1 MASRT
6 LPALAVTVAFLTA
19 PAVWSAYTPPAAVLE
34 RLGAAATPDESAAIR
49 SWRTVDRAVI
59 EKTNGKGRHETEAVI
74 EAVRREDGTVVRRAV
89 RLLRDGED
97 RTEKLQ
103 EILDEENGKAGKEA
117 RDGDGGET
125 EAEFV
130 PPDAAHREAYR
141 FEPLPP
147 GAGGEARCRI
157 APAPGH
163 EKDPGILDGT
173 VAWEAASL
181 EPLWLEGDVLNPPK
195 PLKALHVRVEYRRLG
210 PVLSIGRIV
219 TRGLA
224 KVLFLKRRFQAE
236 IRFEDVR
243 PADSAPPDPGDAT
256 P

>member
-1 MASRT
+1 MAPHT
-6 LPALAVTVAFLTA
+6 LRALALAAAFLA
-19 PAVWSAYTPPAAVLE
+19 VPAAWAADTPPATVLE
-34 RLGAAATPDESAAIR
+34 HLGSAKTPEESAAIR
-49 SWRTVDRAVI
+49 SWRTVDRVVI

-74 EAVRREDGTVVRRAV
+74 EALRREDGTVVRRAV
-89 RLLRDGED
+89 RLLRDGKD

-103 EILDEENGKAGKEA
+103 RILDEKNEKAGKTA
-117 RDGDGGET
+117 RDGDGGEP

-147 GAGGEARCRI
+147 GPGGEARCRI
-157 APAPGH
+157 APASGH

-173 VAWEAASL
+173 IVWDATSL

-195 PLKALHVRVEYRRLG
+195 PLKALHVRVEYRRVG
-210 PVLSIGRIV
+210 PVLSVGHIV
-219 TRGLA
+219 TQGLA
-224 KVLFLKRRFQAE
+224 KVLFLRRWFEAE

-243 PADSAPPDPGDAT
+243 PEDGAPPAPGTAT